1 VCQFLLAFF
10 LLRKR
15 EEWGKAARLKGNKS
29 MDDGGGGGDGDGDG
43 DSTEATD
50 EETSKPIEQTEK
62 AHKRSFGKLGALKK
76 DKMVV

>member
-1 VCQFLLAFF
+1 MCQFLLAFF

-29 MDDGGGGGDGDGDG
+29 MDDGGGQDGDG
-43 DSTEATD
+43 DSTEAAD
-50 EETSKPIEQTEK
+50 EGTAKPIEQTEK
-62 AHKRSFGKLGALKK
+62 ARKRPFGNLCALKK